1 MTAEP
6 AGGPRAGFDPRASLS
21 PRIEIVEDALVIP
34 WDPERRRGVTRPA
47 GVLRADGSPV
57 AAATCWRAPGLPTT
71 TPPPPPPPGT
81 EVAEL
86 PGTHLFAGLAYG
98 HFGHFL
104 CESTGRLWAAD
115 RGAEGIVFLPK
126 RPKGREAAALAMAG
140 PVLEA
145 FGLGALPRRCLMRP
159 TRVERL
165 IVAPQGFGTGRM
177 IEGAPEFRAF
187 VAERLGAG
195 IAPEGPER
203 LYISRARL
211 YAKRG
216 GILAEAEIEARLA
229 AEGYGIFHPQEHPI
243 EVQIARYRAARL
255 LVSTDNSALHLA
267 ALVQPRGARTAILL
281 RRPGKLYRDFVR
293 QFRRFA
299 GEAPVIVDAT
309 DRFWFRAGARLQ
321 RNEMLGR
328 PRLPAIGAALAA
340 AGFVADGAWPELSD
354 DRLAAAIA
362 GVEARLGRPLEEVT
376 P

>member
-6 AGGPRAGFDPRASLS
+6 AGGSRAGFDPCVSLAAG
-21 PRIEIVEDALVIP
+21 IEVVEDALVIP

-47 GVLRADGSPV
+47 GVLRPDGSAV
-57 AAATCWRAPGLPTT
+57 EAATCWRAPGLPTT
-71 TPPPPPPPGT
+71 TPPTPPPPGT
-81 EVAEL
+81 ALAQL
-86 PGTHLFAGLAYG
+86 PGTHLFAGLAYA

-115 RGAEGIVFLPK
+115 RGAEGLVFLPK

-140 PVLEA
+140 PVLSA
-145 FGLGALPRRCLMRP
+145 FGLADLPRRCLMRP

-187 VAERLGAG
+187 VAARLGAG

-203 LYISRARL
+203 LYVSRTRL
-211 YAKRG
+211 YSKRG

-229 AEGYGIFHPQEHPI
+229 AEGYAIYHPQEHPI
-243 EVQIARYRAARL
+243 AEQIARYRAARF

-281 RRPGKLYRDFVR
+281 RRPGRLYRDFVR
-293 QFRRFA
+293 QFRRFV

-309 DRFWFRAGARLQ
+309 DRFWFRAGERLQ
-321 RNEMLGR
+321 KNEMMGR

-340 AGFVADGAWPELSD
+340 AGFVADGDWPDLPAD
-354 DRLAAAIA
+354 KLAAAIA
-362 GVEARLGRPLEEVT
+362 DIEARLGRPLEEVAV
-376 P
+376 